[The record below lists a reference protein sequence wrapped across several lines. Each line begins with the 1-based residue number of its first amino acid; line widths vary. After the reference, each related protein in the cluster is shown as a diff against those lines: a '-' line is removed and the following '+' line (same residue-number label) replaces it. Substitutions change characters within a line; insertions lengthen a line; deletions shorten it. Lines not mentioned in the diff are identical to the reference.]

1 MKQVDMLRLRSL
13 FRRWRRGRTR
23 ALPWRIQ
30 DFRKGAGGRASART
44 GLRRGATGCGAAFR
58 WCAIGFGLLLAMP
71 VRAGAIPLRVASDGN
86 RPAEALPLTVPV
98 QLPSENSWY
107 LRPFQASNW
116 LDAKALQYSIRWPTN
131 APADAQTMLFVID
144 RDDRWYQAL
153 QERPLVPGR
162 VNTFE
167 VPLTSGALVWQPV
180 GHAAAWHYRVR
191 LNPKAVGLRI
201 FGRTNYVGS
210 CVLLSASLLP
220 NDPWPAPVIA
230 RVRPSAPEAA
240 CFQLY
245 EVSFELPDRYAD
257 PFDPAQIDVSAV
269 FTTPDGQPVP
279 VNGFYYQSF
288 YRQRDATQNATPQA
302 QGRPEWRVRFCPR
315 TPGAYRYTLRVR
327 DAYGQA
333 EWKEGRFTA
342 TPAEGPRFVR
352 VSPVDRR
359 YFDFDNG
366 ALFYPIGHNVRS
378 AYDSRM
384 DDKFPWKLR
393 HPEGTLAYE
402 RFFRDMAAA
411 QENLVEIWSC
421 AWSLGL
427 EWSDVIPGYHGSG
440 DYNLSNAWELDRVLD
455 QARQQR
461 MRVNLV
467 LNNHGRVS
475 SWLDVEW
482 GDNPYHV
489 SRGGWLRNAID
500 FFSDARAID
509 MQRRLYR
516 YYIARWGWDSTIFAW
531 ELFSEVNLTG
541 HQTNQRTADDPRVVE
556 WHRVM
561 GAFFHAED
569 PNRHLVTTH
578 ISADYTMQ
586 NPDLCKLP
594 ELDACAVDAYHYAQ
608 PSQIIAVLQG
618 TANFN
623 NAFDKP
629 ILVTEFGGSPMA
641 AGLEHLKRELHAA
654 LWSSTCIP
662 LAGTPLFWWW
672 QLIEERNLYSE
683 YAAIARFLQGM
694 DPRNPALKP
703 VAPGLRFADEGDE
716 KIGER
721 LQVVAMSSGTNAI
734 GWIYAPEAFSQNV
747 TPAGAEGGAWPTISR
762 LQVVFGSFQDG
773 LCRVEFVDTATGT
786 VCHRGD
792 VRASGGQL
800 KLAVPGFTRDIA
812 FRVAS
817 LPPAPPAMPTP
828 EPGNR

>member
-1 MKQVDMLRLRSL
+1 MKQVHKLR
-13 FRRWRRGRTR
+13 
-23 ALPWRIQ
+23 
-30 DFRKGAGGRASART
+30 
-44 GLRRGATGCGAAFR
+44 GAAFLG
-58 WCAIGFGLLLAMP
+58 CLIGLGLVWTWPALAET
-71 VRAGAIPLRVASDGN
+71 IPLRVASAIN
-86 RPAEALPLTVPV
+86 RPAESLPLIVPV
-98 QLPSENSWY
+98 RLAAENNWY
-107 LRPFQASNW
+107 LRSFLASNW
-116 LDAKALQYSIRWPTN
+116 LDAKSLQYRILWPTN
-131 APADAQTMLFVID
+131 APADAQTLLFVID
-144 RDDRWYQAL
+144 RDDCWYQSL
-153 QERPLVPGR
+153 QARPLVPGQT
-162 VNTFE
+162 NTFE
-167 VPLTSGALVWQPV
+167 VPLTSGALAWQPV

-191 LNPKAVGLRI
+191 SNPKAVGLRI
-201 FGRTNYVGS
+201 FSTTNTNYVGT
-210 CVLLSASLLP
+210 CVLLSAALIP
-220 NDPWPAPVIA
+220 ADPWPAPVIA
-230 RVRPSAPEAA
+230 RVRPNATEVP

-269 FTTPDGQPVP
+269 FTNPEGRQVP

-288 YRQRDATQNATPQA
+288 YRLRNATQNTTPQP

-315 TPGAYRYTLRVR
+315 TPGVYRYTLRAR

-333 EWKEGRFTA
+333 EWKEGLFTA
-342 TPAEGPRFVR
+342 TPADGPRFVR

-411 QENLVEIWSC
+411 QENFVEIWSC

-440 DYNLSNAWELDRVLD
+440 DYNLSNAWELDRVLE
-455 QARQQR
+455 QARQNR
-461 MRVNLV
+461 LRVNLV

-541 HQTNQRTADDPRVVE
+541 HQNNQRTADDPRVVE
-556 WHRVM
+556 WHRVI
-561 GAFFHAED
+561 GAYFHAED

-586 NPDLCKLP
+586 NPELCKLP
-594 ELDACAVDAYHYAQ
+594 ELDACAVDAYHYSH

-618 TANFN
+618 TASFN
-623 NAFDKP
+623 NAFGKP
-629 ILVTEFGGSPMA
+629 VLVTEFGGSPMA

-654 LWSSTCIP
+654 LWSSTAIP

-672 QLIEERNLYSE
+672 QLIEESNLYAE
-683 YAAIARFLQGM
+683 YTAIARFLQGT
-694 DPRNPALKP
+694 DPRNPAMKP
-703 VAPGLRFADEGDE
+703 VAPVLRFEEEGDD
-716 KIGER
+716 KAGDR
-721 LQVVAMSSGTNAI
+721 LQVVSMSSGTNAI
-734 GWIYAPEAFSQNV
+734 GWIYVPAAFSQRV
-747 TPAGAEGGAWPTISR
+747 MPAGAADGGLPTISR
-762 LQVVFGSFQDG
+762 LQVVIGGVTNGFY
-773 LCRVEFVDTATGT
+773 RVDFVDTATGQ
-786 VCHRGD
+786 VCHRAD
-792 VRASGGQL
+792 VLATGGRLQ
-800 KLAVPGFTRDIA
+800 LAVPAFTRDIA
-812 FRVAS
+812 FRVNR
-817 LPPAPPAMPTP
+817 PPPVAPATRTPAAGDP
-828 EPGNR
+828 